1 MVINQTDPK
10 TRDDQHKHHSLS
22 LSLSQNQSYY
32 CPADPANQK
41 QELSERATR
50 SRVVIIRLRSL
61 LRLSK
66 CIRLIY
72 SLLHFV
78 YVSPAIIIVESHL
91 N

>member
-10 TRDDQHKHHSLS
+10 TRDDQHKHH
-22 LSLSQNQSYY
+22 SLSQNQSYY